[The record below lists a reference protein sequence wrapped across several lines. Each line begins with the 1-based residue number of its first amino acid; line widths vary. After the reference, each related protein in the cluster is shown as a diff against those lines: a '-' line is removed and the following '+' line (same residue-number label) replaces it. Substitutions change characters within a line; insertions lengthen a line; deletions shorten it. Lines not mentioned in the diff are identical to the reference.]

1 MRHVSAETM
10 ARFRQG
16 DLNERRSTQIGT
28 HLASCD
34 RCSALNGDLGRVTT
48 LLASTPQPRM
58 ADDVTARIQAA
69 LAAEA
74 AARSANHVAKAPA
87 RRARTWWPQLPRIS
101 SPMMLRG
108 LAAAGA
114 VVLLAGGGYAIVAG
128 TGLFSASGNGAA
140 ESGQVRPVAG
150 AAGSGVMAPAHVA
163 GPTLQY
169 RHGVREAS
177 ITPITTDT
185 NFTRANLA
193 RQASAAVVS
202 YGRGFTMTGPN
213 AAGANDHGSAASLPG
228 AAQQTVNSGTM
239 ATPMLRGCVN
249 RMDAGGMVLL
259 VDVARYQGAP
269 ATVIVTEAA
278 VTGPMQIWVV
288 GADCSASRSDML
300 AHAMAATP

>member
-48 LLASTPQPRM
+48 LLAGTPQPRM

-74 AARSANHVAKAPA
+74 AARSANHAATAPA
-87 RRARTWWPQLPRIS
+87 RRARTWWPRLPGVS

-128 TGLFSASGNGAA
+128 TGLFSAPGNVTA
-140 ESGQVRPVAG
+140 EKSQARP
-150 AAGSGVMAPAHVA
+150 AAGGASNGVMAPAHAA
-163 GPTLQY
+163 GPALQY
-169 RHGVREAS
+169 RHGGREAS

-185 NFTRANLA
+185 NFTRASLA
-193 RQASAAVVS
+193 RQASAAVIS

-213 AAGANDHGSAASLPG
+213 AAGASVHGSAASIPP
-228 AAQQTVNSGTM
+228 AAQQAVTSGT
-239 ATPMLRGCVN
+239 TGVPVLRGCVN

-300 AHAMAATP
+300 AHATAATP